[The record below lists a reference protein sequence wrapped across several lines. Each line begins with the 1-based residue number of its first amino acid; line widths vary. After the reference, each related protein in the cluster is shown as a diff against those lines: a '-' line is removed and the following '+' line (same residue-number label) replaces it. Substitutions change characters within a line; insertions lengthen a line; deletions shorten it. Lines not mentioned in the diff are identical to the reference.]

1 MFNLTFTTLFAL
13 FFLSAAVSGAL
24 VPRRDPPKG
33 WWTAGLENYT
43 VYHTRYLALGCQFQH
58 GKTFFDECCHPLLKD
73 QSLSDRPAECT
84 PSAVASSSAA
94 IAEPTSTVTTP
105 ADDDADCD
113 DDATTT
119 TVTSTAAVA
128 SATASGDDDD
138 DECEDCEECDDG
150 DDDDSTTFV
159 AVSTTHIAS
168 STHAAASTTA
178 TPAATHTTTS
188 HSSSSSSVH
197 TTSVHTTSTHT
208 TTHTSS
214 SAKASATASSG
225 SGSFVSGGFAT
236 FFTQNGVAG
245 ACGTVHSDSD
255 FIAAIDSRRY
265 GNTGEVSSLCG
276 KKAQIINTD
285 NGKSV
290 TVTIADACPTC
301 ENSNCMDLSTGAFTQ
316 IADESTGIVP
326 IKWQF
331 L

>member
-1 MFNLTFTTLFAL
+1 M
-13 FFLSAAVSGAL
+13 
-24 VPRRDPPKG
+24 
-33 WWTAGLENYT
+33 
-43 VYHTRYLALGCQFQH
+43 
-58 GKTFFDECCHPLLKD
+58 
-73 QSLSDRPAECT
+73 
-84 PSAVASSSAA
+84 
-94 IAEPTSTVTTP
+94 
-105 ADDDADCD
+105 
-113 DDATTT
+113 
-119 TVTSTAAVA
+119 TSTAAVA

-138 DECEDCEECDDG
+138 DDCEDCEECDD
-150 DDDDSTTFV
+150 DDDDSTTAV
-159 AVSTTHIAS
+159 AVSTTHVAS

-178 TPAATHTTTS
+178 APAATHTSSSHTTT
-188 HSSSSSSVH
+188 SSSSVH
-197 TTSVHTTSTHT
+197 TTSTHSTTHSTTHT
-208 TTHTSS
+208 TS

-225 SGSFVSGGFAT
+225 SGSFVTGGFAT

-245 ACGTVHSDSD
+245 ACGTVHRDSD